1 MKKKISLLLKK
12 ISAIV
17 LTVAL
22 GLGIYRHIQRKAKE
36 NTEEK
41 ILELNDR
48 LKNNEEIS
56 TNELKAN
63 NINVYEQYID
73 ENNNLDKSIT
83 ELSIEEPDEEETVL
97 PDPNVNEKI
106 VDEYVES
113 LTKEEVEEGSF
124 QYTK

>member
-1 MKKKISLLLKK
+1 MKKKINLLLKK
-12 ISAIV
+12 IAAIA

-22 GLGIYRHIQRKAKE
+22 GLGIYKHIQRKAKK

-41 ILELNDR
+41 ILELNNR
-48 LKNNEEIS
+48 LKNDEEIS
-56 TNELKAN
+56 ANELKAN

-97 PDPNVNEKI
+97 PDPNKNEEI

-113 LTKEEVEEGSF
+113 LTKEEVEEESF